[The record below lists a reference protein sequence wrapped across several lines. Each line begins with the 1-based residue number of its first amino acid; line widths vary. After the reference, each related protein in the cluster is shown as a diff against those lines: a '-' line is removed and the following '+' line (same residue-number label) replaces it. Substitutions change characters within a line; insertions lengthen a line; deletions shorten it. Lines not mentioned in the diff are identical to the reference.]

1 MKKPCGCRN
10 PLQLPTIPGDFYR
23 NMQFTLQSYSLPPP
37 ESLSGLAS
45 VLPAN
50 SSWAGG
56 AISSSK
62 GQLLGAEVQA
72 VAKAVAKRQ
81 QEFRA
86 GRVYAREALGALGF
100 ADAEIPVGS
109 ARQPLWP
116 SGITGSITHQDD
128 FCVAAVIQQEH
139 VRLLGIDLASPE
151 PLRPELHA
159 RICNPQEIDY
169 LRAIDQAPFDPFK
182 LVFSM
187 KESLFKCLYL
197 DVGHYLGFHAVSV
210 YPDFARDTAQV
221 EIIDAALSA
230 EIGRQTGIQAEFARL
245 GDYIF
250 TAAWVR

>member
-1 MKKPCGCRN
+1 
-10 PLQLPTIPGDFYR
+10 
-23 NMQFTLQSYSLPPP
+23 MQYMHQSYPFTPP
-37 ESLSGLAS
+37 ESLSALAS
-45 VLPAN
+45 ALPAN

-56 AISSSK
+56 AIGNIT
-62 GQLLGAEVQA
+62 GQLIGGEALA

-86 GRVYAREALGALGF
+86 GRVYAREALGALGC
-100 ADAEIPVGS
+100 AAAEILVGS

-116 SGITGSITHQDD
+116 GGITGSITHQDD
-128 FCVAAVIQQEH
+128 FCVAAVVKQEH
-139 VRLLGIDLASPE
+139 VRLLGIDIASPAPLE
-151 PLRPELHA
+151 PGLYA
-159 RICNPQEIDY
+159 RICNPEEIEF
-169 LRAIDQAPFDPFK
+169 LSAIDQPPFDPFK

-197 DVGHYLGFHAVSV
+197 DVGHYFGFHAVSV
-210 YPDFARDTAQV
+210 YPDFARHTAQI

-230 EIGRQTGIQAEFARL
+230 AIARQTAIRAEFTRL